1 MKRGPG
7 SQRLTVLRLTGV
19 NCLVLG
25 MLVLGA
31 EAGLRIA
38 RIHYPAIADAED
50 DDRGVWTYDATKG
63 WIGRRLSQGSTHIE
77 GGADRAAVRIN
88 SLGVRGAEIAAA
100 TPGGFGRVL
109 VLGDSFGFGVGLDED
124 HTVAAF
130 LQHQFAIDHVKA
142 DVTSMSL
149 SGYSTDQELI
159 LFKEAGARL
168 SPKIVLLLMCDNDF
182 EENTRDFEY
191 LSYYKPYFTLAGAS
205 LVAHNSPVPRLT
217 AGQRVRLR
225 LGQDSELWNFVRSRE
240 SATPAFQAV
249 LNLFEVA
256 IPRTTADDPYALTA
270 ALLRELRHEVESA
283 GGRLVIVNAA
293 QRGEHIE
300 RFVRLRRHYLRP
312 EGFNF
317 MRMEDTLEPAR
328 LAEPTKRWDFPK
340 DRHWDAD
347 ASALAAEAI
356 YEHLGASGLLPAG
369 AQSVRSAATGSMDAM
384 RRAGT
389 SPAQT
394 LTSASTATDKAKVAL
409 SKVPMP

>member
-1 MKRGPG
+1 LLAVI
-7 SQRLTVLRLTGV
+7 RLAAV

-25 MLVLGA
+25 LLVLGA

-50 DDRGVWTYDATKG
+50 NDRGVWTYDATKG
-63 WIGRRLSQGSTHIE
+63 WIGRRHSQGSSHIA

-88 SLGVRGAEIAAA
+88 SLGVRGGEIAADP
-100 TPGGFGRVL
+100 PGGFGRVL

-130 LQHQFAIDHVKA
+130 LQHQFAVNHVTA

-168 SPKIVLLLMCDNDF
+168 LPKIVVLLMCDNDF
-182 EENTRDFEY
+182 EENARDFEY
-191 LSYYKPYFTLAGAS
+191 LSYYKPYFTLAGTS
-205 LVAHNSPVPRLT
+205 LVAHNSPAPMLT
-217 AGQRVRLR
+217 AAQRARLW

-240 SATPAFQAV
+240 SATPPFQAA

-256 IPRTTADDPYALTA
+256 LPRATADDPYALTA
-270 ALLRELRHEVESA
+270 ALLRELQRQVQLA
-283 GGRLVIVNAA
+283 GGRLVIANAA

-312 EGFNF
+312 EGFDF

-328 LAEPTKRWDFPK
+328 LAQPTKRWDFAK

-356 YEHLGASGLLPAG
+356 YKHLGESGLLPAG
-369 AQSVRSAATGSMDAM
+369 AQSVRSASTGSMDAM

-389 SPAQT
+389 SPAQM
-394 LTSASTATDKAKVAL
+394 LTSTSTATDKTKVAL